1 MKRTLLSCMFCLT
14 ALLGLHAQSD
24 NDAIYIYR
32 NDGQFNAFFDAQVD
46 SITCSHYDAD
56 SIWHSDW
63 QMQVV
68 HTSDSI
74 YRIPLAVIDSVTFH
88 PLEPVLNEKV
98 FPLTPEHAPYIL
110 SADTLSFTM
119 SSTTPNPL
127 RPSLGNIVVASYD
140 CMAFPDGIMALVV
153 SVEETSSG
161 ILYLCESASM
171 DDVYEQILYHGICE
185 NPGAATRFTGRADG
199 ILWDEDFQMQIAAGG
214 TTTDFSVNDVA
225 AFEITLQKTL
235 GSPLYTRIVVANN
248 IRMQVDFNASSEAS
262 ISEQR
267 QLGPTVNCGRIGVPQ
282 FPLIWFAPQL
292 MLYGYF
298 EEDGAVSLDFSA
310 HMNRRDKITLT
321 YNGGQWTSRH
331 DPFVE
336 SAVDVASLS
345 MDGSAEIGLKPEI
358 RLSLNGSPTSIGIS
372 LRSGVKQYCSFKF
385 DALSYLDT
393 GVYDAL
399 KESRFRTALTRGGS
413 IFAQAGIIESSSMR
427 HEHPLLD
434 SEQPL
439 GEERW
444 LLPLFTAPEYSE
456 GASKNMAILSSTVSR
471 ELLFPVEV
479 GLSLYDDK
487 DNLVSTK
494 YHPVSYGSSDTWNFT
509 QLEQSFESLSPGKRY
524 VCYPTVKLFGAE
536 YRATPS
542 RDFRLDALVETGEAS
557 SVTASS
563 AVVSGYAEGLESA
576 ETLCELGI
584 CYSTSGTPSM
594 DNGKFVSSGRKLSG
608 DFTVSVSDLKP
619 NTTYYY
625 TTCLAIDGEYFYG
638 ETKSFKTKGADLCN
652 DANHVHAV
660 DLGLSVKW
668 ACCNVGASVP
678 EGYGG
683 YYAWGETEEKSSYT
697 EDTYKY
703 CNDRDGNGWCSED
716 EYQNI
721 GSNISGTSYD
731 VAHVKWG
738 GGWRMPTEDEI
749 QELINKCSWKW
760 TTVNGIRGYKVTGP
774 NGSSIFLPAAGDRY
788 GTGVSYRGSYG
799 SYWSGTLSEGYSN
812 NAYCL
817 HFFSSGGGSWGGN
830 YRSNGRTVRPVTDK

>member
-1 MKRTLLSCMFCLT
+1 MRKILLPLIFSLT
-14 ALLGLHAQSD
+14 ALFGLHAQSE

-32 NDGQFNAFFDAQVD
+32 NDGQFNAFFDARVD

-119 SSTTPNPL
+119 SATTPNPL

-185 NPGAATRFTGRADG
+185 NPAAATRFTGRADG

-214 TTTDFSVNDVA
+214 TTTGFSVNDVA

-444 LLPLFTAPEYSE
+444 LLPLFTVPEYSE

-524 VCYPTVKLFGAE
+524 VCYPMVKLFGAE
-536 YRATPS
+536 FRATPS
-542 RDFRLDALVETGEAS
+542 KDFR
-557 SVTASS
+557 
-563 AVVSGYAEGLESA
+563 
-576 ETLCELGI
+576 
-584 CYSTSGTPSM
+584 
-594 DNGKFVSSGRKLSG
+594 
-608 DFTVSVSDLKP
+608 
-619 NTTYYY
+619 
-625 TTCLAIDGEYFYG
+625 IDD
-638 ETKSFKTKGADLCN
+638 DLCD

-683 YYAWGETEEKSSYT
+683 YYAWGGTEEKSDYT
-697 EDTYKY
+697 LWTYKY
-703 CNDRDGNGWCSED
+703 YLGDLNGDGDNYESNEWQ
-716 EYQNI
+716 YI

-731 VAHVKWG
+731 VARMKWG
-738 GGWRMPTEDEI
+738 GGWRMPTLDEI
-749 QELINKCSWKW
+749 QELFEKCSWEW
-760 TTVNGIRGYKVTGP
+760 TSVNGVNGRKVTGS
-774 NGSSIFLPAAGDRY
+774 NGNSIFLPAAGYRL
-788 GTGVSYRGSYG
+788 GTEVIGRGSLG
-799 SYWSGTLSEGYSN
+799 FYWSGTQGERTGYC
-812 NAYCL
+812 A
-817 HFFSSGGGSWGGN
+817 FSLCFNSGGYDWDSSF
-830 YRSNGRTVRPVTDK
+830 YLDSSLRSHGFAVRPVTD